1 MNENISFTDYAS
13 GIQLPYCSK
22 LSINW
27 KNDNDLTIFRNDII
41 VILWRSFV
49 SLVKFSYWS
58 KFPFNITT
66 GSGFMTIFS
75 FQFSSM
81 SSKSGNRNTPVW
93 VLPNIW
99 RLTRVRDIR
108 FGKNVCNKMLLND
121 AKCWGYSFYYFWV
134 IKGKTGGKI
143 THPPPRLRLKKKGIY
158 P

>member
-1 MNENISFTDYAS
+1 MNENISFTDYTS

-22 LSINW
+22 LSRNW
-27 KNDNDLTIFRNDII
+27 KNDNDLTIFRNYII
-41 VILWRSFV
+41 VILWCSFH

-58 KFPFNITT
+58 KFPFNIIT

-81 SSKSGNRNTPVW
+81 SSKSGNRNNPVW

-108 FGKNVCNKMLLND
+108 FGKNVSHKMLLND
-121 AKCWGYSFYYFWV
+121 AKCKVLGLQFLPLLSY
-134 IKGKTGGKI
+134 
-143 THPPPRLRLKKKGIY
+143 
-158 P
+158 